1 MEMGRIVIVSGSP
14 SSLSRS
20 ERILYYLGDLAIQEG
35 FSVHHVSVKD
45 VAAEDLLFANFH
57 SPKIREIADELQKA
71 DGVIVGSPVY
81 KASYSG
87 VLKALFDLLPQ
98 DILQNTFVLPVMT
111 GGNSSHLL
119 ALDYAL
125 KPLLATVKAH
135 SLKGLYFQDSEISK
149 TSDEVIISEDMLNR
163 TKKQIR
169 YFLNKISDGPVHSQQ
184 NVVSASHS

>member
-1 MEMGRIVIVSGSP
+1 M
-14 SSLSRS
+14 
-20 ERILYYLGDLAIQEG
+20 
-35 FSVHHVSVKD
+35 
-45 VAAEDLLFANFH
+45 
-57 SPKIREIADELQKA
+57 ELQKA

-98 DILQNTFVLPVMT
+98 DVLQDTFVLPVMT
-111 GGNSSHLL
+111 GGSSSHLL

-149 TSDEVIISEDMLNR
+149 TGSEVIIDNVMLNR
-163 TKKQIR
+163 TKKQLN
-169 YFLNKISDGPVHSQQ
+169 YFMRKISVDVPVISEKD
-184 NVVSASHS
+184 VVSASHY

>member
-1 MEMGRIVIVSGSP
+1 MGRIVIVSGSP

-20 ERILYYLGDLAIQEG
+20 ERILYYLGDLAMQEG

-45 VAAEDLLFANFH
+45 FDAEDLLFANFN
-57 SPKIREIADELQKA
+57 SSKIKEISVELQKA

-98 DILQNTFVLPVMT
+98 DVLQDTFVLPVMT
-111 GGNSSHLL
+111 GGSSSHLL

-149 TSDEVIISEDMLNR
+149 TGSEVIIDNVMLNR
-163 TKKQIR
+163 TKKQLN
-169 YFLNKISDGPVHSQQ
+169 YFMRKISVDVPVISEKD
-184 NVVSASHS
+184 VVSASHY